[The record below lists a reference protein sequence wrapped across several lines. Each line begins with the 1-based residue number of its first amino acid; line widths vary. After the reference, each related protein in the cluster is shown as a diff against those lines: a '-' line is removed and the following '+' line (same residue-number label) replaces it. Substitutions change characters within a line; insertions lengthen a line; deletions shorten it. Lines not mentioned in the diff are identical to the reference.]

1 MPPFLYS
8 TNLYDRVKTGAET
21 KRVLESTGSANYKEL
36 LEIELKEL
44 RESEMWQAGQQVRNL
59 RPKLK

>member
-1 MPPFLYS
+1 MINYRE
-8 TNLYDRVKTGAET
+8 Y
-21 KRVLESTGSANYKEL
+21 LEK
-36 LEIELKEL
+36 ELKEL